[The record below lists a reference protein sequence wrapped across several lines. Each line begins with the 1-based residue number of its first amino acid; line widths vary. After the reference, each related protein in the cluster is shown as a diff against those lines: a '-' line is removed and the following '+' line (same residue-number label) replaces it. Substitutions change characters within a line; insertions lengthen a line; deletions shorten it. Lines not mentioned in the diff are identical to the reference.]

1 MSSSATGKQ
10 PAATQRDRQRAK
22 RHEQR
27 QPRYEE
33 VARLYR
39 AGMPIRRIARRLGIV
54 RIPVKVIGHSGRS

>member
-1 MSSSATGKQ
+1 LS
-10 PAATQRDRQRAK
+10 ATQRDRQRAK

-33 VARLYR
+33 EARLYR